1 MSHTMMTRSKTRIA
15 EAIKYA
21 LQCLLDEADNDSDE
35 DTDEDTE
42 MTPEELQMDF
52 WDNMGEMWGYD
63 IIGSESHPLKKA
75 FELYCEM
82 KKEKDEDED
91 EDEDD
96 EDEEDPDRCVTCD
109 KSPSI
114 WACGA
119 CVQKWEDEEIRV
131 EACKGQSGSDGV

>member
-15 EAIKYA
+15 ELENKVIKLA
-21 LQCLLDEADNDSDE
+21 LQRLLDEADNDSDE

-82 KKEKDEDED
+82 KKELKDE
-91 EDEDD
+91 
-96 EDEEDPDRCVTCD
+96 
-109 KSPSI
+109 
-114 WACGA
+114 
-119 CVQKWEDEEIRV
+119 
-131 EACKGQSGSDGV
+131 